1 MSIDYTD
8 YELIDHPR
16 TIARFVIATMI
27 VALLFALAAAM
38 PTRTAEPSSTS
49 GVSDHCKSAACLSP
63 AQLISPSEALRT
75 KRRLGS
81 HALLVD
87 IRAKAEAP
95 AGLAMGSDAQI
106 PFMEPVGTS
115 GMEFSIDF
123 GEKVDEALRASHMG
137 HDEPVVIMSPSTE
150 RSVLAALLLQERG
163 YSGVLV
169 MRH

>member
-16 TIARFVIATMI
+16 TIARFVIAMTI
-27 VALLFALAAAM
+27 VALLFTLAAAM
-38 PTRTAEPSSTS
+38 PSTTAEPSSVS
-49 GVSDHCKSAACLSP
+49 GVSEHCKSAACLSP
-63 AQLISPSEALRT
+63 AQLMTPSEALRM

-87 IRAKAEAP
+87 VRAKAEAP

-106 PFMEPVGTS
+106 PFMEVVNAS
-115 GMEFSIDF
+115 GMEFRIDF
-123 GEKVDEALRASHMG
+123 AEKVDEALRAAHMG
-137 HDEPVVIMSPSTE
+137 HDEPVILMSPSTE

-163 YSGVLV
+163 YTDIYV
-169 MRH
+169 MRP